1 MRYASVLKSKQ
12 NFDFIVNPSVTG
24 LNLHNAGSKGANLII
39 TGTGFSTNMANVQV
53 VAAGIPC
60 TVVSSTANQITCKV
74 GADNGT
80 HLYGRYSTNLT
91 TPANQVGGF
100 ISGSGLAYERFE
112 INALDIISTG
122 DFKIVLAD
130 P

>member
-1 MRYASVLKSKQ
+1 MRYASVLKAKQ
-12 NFDFIVNPSVTG
+12 NFEFIVNPSVTG

-39 TGTGFSTNMANVQV
+39 TGTGFSTNIANVQV

-74 GADNGT
+74 GVDTGDHT
-80 HLYGRYSTNLT
+80 YGRYSTNST
-91 TPANQVGGF
+91 VAQVGGY
-100 ISGSGLAYERFE
+100 ISGSGLAYERYE
-112 INALDIISTG
+112 INAFDIISTG
-122 DFKIVLAD
+122 DFKTVLAD